1 MSLHL
6 VTQDKRF
13 YPSLEM
19 LLSIAQI
26 SHVTLYHSRSAYRD
40 LHLNRKTFQRFMQKL
55 GLVCSVR
62 MKKCRS
68 YEKQIGIIAPNLLN
82 RDFHVEKTNQNGLR
96 IWQSFIYLARS
107 FICFPFLTYI
117 AVILPSRLA
126 LMLSMVTTMLD
137 KAFEKILDQTNLILH
152 SDQDW
157 QYQHG

>member
-82 RDFHVEKTNQNGLR
+82 RDFHVEKPNQNGLR
-96 IWQSFIYLARS
+96 
-107 FICFPFLTYI
+107 
-117 AVILPSRLA
+117 
-126 LMLSMVTTMLD
+126 M
-137 KAFEKILDQTNLILH
+137 
-152 SDQDW
+152 
-157 QYQHG
+157 